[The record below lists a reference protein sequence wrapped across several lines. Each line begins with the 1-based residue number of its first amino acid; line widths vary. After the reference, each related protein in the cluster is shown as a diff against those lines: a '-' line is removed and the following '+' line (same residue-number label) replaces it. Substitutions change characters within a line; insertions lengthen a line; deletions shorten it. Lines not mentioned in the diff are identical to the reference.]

1 MQFARFRAALKSKY
15 TLLFWKYS
23 PEVSVFSTPNLTV
36 GSFGGERL
44 GSSAVVGK
52 VFGRAQHPYSADF
65 IHTVGPLLTGHNLG
79 LINPETPF
87 CYRGFEDRTN
97 VKSAYLLFFHGWEWR
112 RRSSISLSVCCFFLI
127 TLWKYVSVRTW
138 SSRLLWT

>member
-1 MQFARFRAALKSKY
+1 M
-15 TLLFWKYS
+15 
-23 PEVSVFSTPNLTV
+23 SVFSTPNSTV

-52 VFGRAQHPYSADF
+52 VFGRAERPDSADL
-65 IHTVGPLLTGHNLG
+65 IRTVGPLFTGHNLG
-79 LINPETPF
+79 LINPKTPF

-97 VKSAYLLFFHGWEWR
+97 YKSAYLFIYFFTDGSEEEAAQLACLF
-112 RRSSISLSVCCFFLI
+112 VVVFFI